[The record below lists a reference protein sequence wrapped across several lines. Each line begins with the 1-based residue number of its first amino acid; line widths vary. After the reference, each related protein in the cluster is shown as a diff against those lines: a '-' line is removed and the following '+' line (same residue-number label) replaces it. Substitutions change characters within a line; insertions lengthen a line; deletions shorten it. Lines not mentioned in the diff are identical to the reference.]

1 VSNGSLKLDE
11 KVAKFVYLFQV
22 QTEFEFPSVMFDLSN
37 SVATQSTFSK
47 T

>member
-22 QTEFEFPSVMFDLSN
+22 QTDFPSLMFDLST
-37 SVATQSTFSK
+37 SVATQSTFSE